1 MPAGDVWGNAW
12 ASAWGTS
19 WRTAVAPPPPST
31 SQGGGGSRRKRK
43 ARTVRYSDFE
53 TREAFEQALR
63 AVIPATLPPAP
74 IPIEDDDD
82 DIVASLLMM
91 MH

>member
-1 MPAGDVWGNAW
+1 MSYLGVTLGNFAGNWWGNVYAP
-12 ASAWGTS
+12 
-19 WRTAVAPPPPST
+19 APPSPPAT
-31 SQGGGGSRRKRK
+31 SQGGGGSRGKRK
-43 ARTVRYSDFE
+43 ARIVRYSDFE

-82 DIVASLLMM
+82 DIIASLLMM